1 MANHVFTYI
10 GFLAPLASTTMVRTV
25 NFSIYQKVKYKLS
38 AAIGQVTGL
47 DEPLKVVNTPG
58 SVPTFA
64 TVACFGIAGATAGS
78 CVSVLAC

>member
-1 MANHVFTYI
+1 
-10 GFLAPLASTTMVRTV
+10 MVRTI

-38 AAIGQVTGL
+38 AAIGQVTGM

-64 TVACFGIAGATAGS
+64 TVACFGIAGATAGG
-78 CVSVLAC
+78 CVSVLACE